1 MLRTI
6 IVLPDGTE
14 LSSGAGTKNAIKSI
28 TITECVN
35 DAQELTLGS
44 TCSNMIELA
53 AITPDG
59 GFSIAEGD
67 EFTVYRENEDGIRHK
82 VGLFTSEKPTRAS
95 AHSLKVT
102 AYDRVSWLDKDLTD
116 WLANLAAWP
125 YTIFDLAKMA
135 CGQCGL
141 EFANDSLPNGN
152 YYVQRFSAE
161 GITGR
166 QLMRWIGQIVGRF
179 CRATPEGLIEFAWYE
194 TLTSF
199 EIGVSPKL
207 LSGYS
212 FKDGTLSI
220 VDPEATV
227 SVEGF
232 TVKVDSPSI
241 QIVGYDEETKCVR
254 LEIPPPRKTIYYF
267 QGGLNYQDYQIHPIE
282 KVQIK
287 SSEHDIGAVYP
298 QDLLDEVNTYVIS
311 GNYLISSQ
319 ESADLVGVA
328 QTLYEQLKDVS
339 YTPCKVAI
347 PANTNIHAGHII
359 KITDKNGVSFNAY
372 VMTSRT
378 AGQKQT
384 LECTGNRSRGR
395 SAAVNEQTYQALSGK
410 VFELQLGVEGMRA
423 ENREVAGKMSSLSLN
438 VDGISA
444 EVQGQ
449 QSQMEVL
456 QQKVTKIDQKA
467 SGLEVSIQSIA
478 DNGVNRV
485 ETKTGFT
492 FGEDGLSISRSD
504 SDMENQINETGMYV
518 RRRGENILQA
528 NDDGVEAVDVTVR
541 NYLIVGNHAR
551 FEDYSNGSDS
561 KRTAC
566 FWI

>member
-44 TCSNMIELA
+44 TCSNMIELT
-53 AITPDG
+53 AITPNG

-67 EFTVYRENEDGIRHK
+67 EFTVYRENEEGTRHK

-102 AYDRVSWLDKDLTD
+102 AYDRVSWLDKDLTE
-116 WLANLAAWP
+116 WLADLTAWP
-125 YTIFDLAKMA
+125 YTIFDLAKMT
-135 CGQCGL
+135 CEQCGL
-141 EFANDSLPNGN
+141 ELANDSLPNGN

-166 QLMRWIGQIVGRF
+166 QLMRWIGQIAGRF
-179 CRATPEGLIEFAWYE
+179 CRATPEGQIEFAWYE
-194 TLTSF
+194 TLASI
-199 EIGVSPKL
+199 EIGVSP
-207 LSGYS
+207 
-212 FKDGTLSI
+212 T
-220 VDPEATV
+220 
-227 SVEGF
+227 
-232 TVKVDSPSI
+232 
-241 QIVGYDEETKCVR
+241 
-254 LEIPPPRKTIYYF
+254 RKTIYYF

-287 SSEHDIGAVYP
+287 SSENDIGAVYP
-298 QDLLDEVNTYVIS
+298 ADLLDEVNTYVIS

-319 ESADLVGVA
+319 ESADLVGTA

-347 PANTNIHAGHII
+347 PANINIHAGHII

-384 LECTGNRSRGR
+384 LECTGNRSRGS

-444 EVQGQ
+444 EVQSQ

-456 QQKVTKIDQKA
+456 QQKVTKIDHKA
-467 SGLEVSIQSIA
+467 SGLEMSIQSIT
-478 DNGVNRV
+478 DNGVSKV

-492 FGEDGLSISRSD
+492 FGENGLNISRSD
-504 SDMENQINETGMYV
+504 SDIENQINETGMYV

-528 NDDGVEAVDVTVR
+528 NDDGVVAVDVTVR
-541 NYLIVGNHAR
+541 NYLIVGSHAR

-561 KRTAC
+561 SRTAC